1 MGAMKRVIVGSVVA
15 TATVLSLAASPA
27 NAGVVSPQYT
37 CRSGHFCAFSGPNF
51 TGDTRDW
58 VACGINDPIPWS
70 GVGSWINNQT
80 G

>member
-1 MGAMKRVIVGSVVA
+1 MKRVIVGSGGRDGDGVVA
-15 TATVLSLAASPA
+15 RGESGERRCCVAAVHLSFC
-27 NAGVVSPQYT
+27 Y
-37 CRSGHFCAFSGPNF
+37 FCAFSGPNF